1 MVLGTDSS
9 GGSTTALESGVLP
22 LPWFSDSRVLVG
34 WGLIIEVEE
43 AESWDQS
50 RTGSFI
56 DSTSTMQ
63 GK

>member
-22 LPWFSDSRVLVG
+22 LLWFSDSRVLVG

-50 RTGSFI
+50 CTGSFI
-56 DSTSTMQ
+56 DSTGMLR